1 MELVVKFGA
10 WKIAK
15 TEKNT
20 LALLRQAGYS
30 PLTARVLCSRGYD
43 TPERARQFLSAS
55 DPLPD
60 PLEMKEMDKAA
71 ARLKTALRQGEKI
84 AVFGDYDV
92 DGITATCLLTEFLC
106 SQGGKV
112 IHYIPGRIEE
122 GYGLNEQAIT
132 MLKEQGVS
140 LIVTVDC
147 GITADQEARY
157 CREIGVDL
165 IITDHHECKDVLPDA
180 VAVVDPHRKDHTYGH
195 QNLAGVGVAFKLAA
209 AIIGSQEAI
218 LDRFSDLLCLGTVA
232 DVMPLTGEN
241 RTFVVRGLHAL
252 ATNPRPGIA
261 ALMNE
266 CGCDGKQMTAATIGY
281 TLAPRINA
289 AGRMGQVELATELV
303 LTRDPARAQE
313 LARVLCALN
322 RQRQEVEADIYQE
335 AISMLG
341 DKKDNEAIVL
351 AGETWHQGVVG
362 IVASRLAEEFAC
374 PTYLI
379 CLDGERGKA
388 SSRSYGGFNLFAS
401 LEKLSHLL
409 ESYGGHELAAGF
421 TIGRSVID
429 AFRQEIITMARNFV
443 ASGQQ
448 RAALEIDCTVEPQL
462 LNEENI
468 MALDQLEPCGA
479 GCPKPVFYMDGML
492 VDQLSEVGGGKHLRL
507 RLSRDGHSFGAIFF
521 STTALRSGIA
531 VGDRVEVAF
540 TPQINEFRGN
550 RSVQLNLVDIRPDR
564 ESRELAMGDRKLI
577 LRFEQNNLLS
587 AAEAALLLPE
597 RGEFAIVWRYLVAN
611 VRDRAMQEDLYC
623 LSRKISRSAGQ
634 PLRPG
639 RVWMCLQVFRERGLL
654 SCCSNRDCV
663 QITLSDSTGK
673 VDLEQSPLMLR
684 LKKQKAGE

>member
-1 MELVVKFGA
+1 MEFAVKFGI
-10 WKIAK
+10 WNVAK
-15 TEKNT
+15 TEKNQ
-20 LALLRQAGYS
+20 LSSLRQAGYS

-43 TPERARQFLSAS
+43 TPEKARQFLSAS
-55 DPLPD
+55 EFLPD
-60 PLEMKEMDKAA
+60 PLEMKDMDKAA
-71 ARLKTALRQGEKI
+71 ERLRLALRRGEHI

-92 DGITATCLLTEFLC
+92 DGITATCLLTEFLRG
-106 SQGGKV
+106 QGGKV
-112 IHYIPGRIEE
+112 SHYIPGRIEE

-147 GITADQEARY
+147 GITADREALY
-157 CREIGVDL
+157 CRQIGIDL
-165 IITDHHECKDVLPDA
+165 IITDHHECKEDLPDA
-180 VAVVDPHRKDHTYGH
+180 VAVVDPHRKDRTYPH
-195 QNLAGVGVAFKLAA
+195 QNLAGVGVAFKLAS

-252 ATNPRPGIA
+252 STDPRPGIA

-266 CGCDGKQMTAATIGY
+266 CGCDGKQMTASAIGY

-313 LARVLCALN
+313 LARMLCHLN
-322 RQRQEVEADIYQE
+322 RQRQEVEANIYQE
-335 AISMLG
+335 AVAMLSG
-341 DKKDNEAIVL
+341 TDGHNAIVL
-351 AGETWHQGVVG
+351 AGENWHQGVVG
-362 IVASRLAEEFAC
+362 IVASRLAEEYAC

-401 LEKLSHLL
+401 LEKLSDLL

-421 TIGRSVID
+421 TIGRGAID
-429 AFRQEIITMARNFV
+429 DFRREISRMVNEFV
-443 ASGQQ
+443 VSGQQ
-448 RAALEIDCTVEPQL
+448 RAALEIDCAVEPQL
-462 LNEENI
+462 LSEENI
-468 MALDQLEPCGA
+468 VALDQLEPCGA
-479 GCPKPVFYMDGML
+479 GCPKPVFFMDGMM

-521 STTALRSGIA
+521 STTAIRSGITL
-531 VGDRVEVAF
+531 GDRVEVAF

-564 ESRELAMGDRKLI
+564 ESREWARSDRDLTT
-577 LRFEQNNLLS
+577 RFDQGQDLTAE
-587 AAEAALLLPE
+587 EAARLLPD
-597 RGEFAIVWRYLVAN
+597 RVDFAAVWRYLTAN
-611 VRDRAMQEDLYC
+611 VRDRMLQEDLSC
-623 LSRKISRSAGQ
+623 LSRKISRHAGQ
-634 PLRPG
+634 PMGPG
-639 RVWMCLQVFRERGLL
+639 RLWMCLQVFRERGLL
-654 SCCSNRDCV
+654 SCCATRDCV
-663 QITLSDSTGK
+663 QIVLSDPAGK
-673 VDLEQSPLMLR
+673 VDLEQSPLMR
-684 LKKQKAGE
+684 KLKQQKAGD

>member
-1 MELVVKFGA
+1 MELAVKFGI
-10 WKIAK
+10 WNIAK
-15 TEKNT
+15 TEKNI
-20 LALLRQAGYS
+20 LFALRQAGYS

-43 TPERARQFLSAS
+43 TPEQARQFLSAS
-55 DPLPD
+55 GPMPD
-60 PLEMKEMDKAA
+60 PMELKDMDKAA
-71 ARLKTALRQGEKI
+71 ARLQTALRQGERI

-92 DGITATCLLTEFLC
+92 DGITATCLLTEFLR

-112 IHYIPGRIEE
+112 LHYIPGRIEE
-122 GYGLNEQAIT
+122 GYGLNEQAIA

-147 GITADQEARY
+147 GITADREARY

-165 IITDHHECKDVLPDA
+165 IITDHHECKDELPDA
-180 VAVVDPHRKDHTYGH
+180 VAVVDPHRKDHTYSH

-252 ATNPRPGIA
+252 TTDPRPGIA

-266 CGCDGKQMTAATIGY
+266 CGCDGKQMTASAIGY

-289 AGRMGQVELATELV
+289 AGRMGQVELATELM
-303 LTRDPARAQE
+303 LTRDSARAQE
-313 LARVLCALN
+313 LARMLCALN
-322 RQRQEVEADIYQE
+322 RQRQEVEAEIYRE
-335 AISMLG
+335 AVAMLE
-341 DKKDNEAIVL
+341 DRTDTSAIVL
-351 AGETWHQGVVG
+351 AGESWHQGVVG
-362 IVASRLAEEFAC
+362 IVASRLAEEYAC

-388 SSRSYGGFNLFAS
+388 SSRSYGGFNLFSS

-421 TIGRSVID
+421 TIGRSAIAD
-429 AFRQEIITMARNFV
+429 FRQEIGVMARAFV

-448 RAALEIDCTVEPQL
+448 RAALEIDCAVEPQL

-468 MALDQLEPCGA
+468 TALDQLEPCGA
-479 GCPKPVFYMDGML
+479 GCPKPVFYMDGMM

-521 STTALRSGIA
+521 STTILRSGIT

-564 ESRELAMGDRKLI
+564 ESRERTLSDRDLTD
-577 LRFEQNNLLS
+577 RFERGMELS
-587 AAEAALLLPE
+587 ALEAAVLLPE
-597 RGEFAIVWRYLVAN
+597 RGDFAVVWRYLTAN
-611 VRDRAMQEDLYC
+611 VRDRMLQDDLSC

-634 PLRPG
+634 MLRPG
-639 RVWMCLQVFRERGLL
+639 RLWMCLQVFRERGLL
-654 SCCSNRDCV
+654 SCCGSRDCV
-663 QITLSDSTGK
+663 QITLSDPAGK
-673 VDLEQSPLMLR
+673 VDLEQSPLMQR
-684 LKKQKAGE
+684 LKQQKAGD

>member
-1 MELVVKFGA
+1 
-10 WKIAK
+10 
-15 TEKNT
+15 
-20 LALLRQAGYS
+20 
-30 PLTARVLCSRGYD
+30 
-43 TPERARQFLSAS
+43 
-55 DPLPD
+55 
-60 PLEMKEMDKAA
+60 
-71 ARLKTALRQGEKI
+71 
-84 AVFGDYDV
+84 
-92 DGITATCLLTEFLC
+92 
-106 SQGGKV
+106 
-112 IHYIPGRIEE
+112 
-122 GYGLNEQAIT
+122 
-132 MLKEQGVS
+132 
-140 LIVTVDC
+140 
-147 GITADQEARY
+147 
-157 CREIGVDL
+157 
-165 IITDHHECKDVLPDA
+165 
-180 VAVVDPHRKDHTYGH
+180 
-195 QNLAGVGVAFKLAA
+195 
-209 AIIGSQEAI
+209 
-218 LDRFSDLLCLGTVA
+218 
-232 DVMPLTGEN
+232 
-241 RTFVVRGLHAL
+241 
-252 ATNPRPGIA
+252 
-261 ALMNE
+261 
-266 CGCDGKQMTAATIGY
+266 
-281 TLAPRINA
+281 
-289 AGRMGQVELATELV
+289 
-303 LTRDPARAQE
+303 
-313 LARVLCALN
+313 
-322 RQRQEVEADIYQE
+322 
-335 AISMLG
+335 MLG

-374 PTYLI
+374 PAYLI

-401 LEKLSHLL
+401 LEQLSYLL

-421 TIGRSVID
+421 TIGRGFID
-429 AFRQEIITMARNFV
+429 AFRQEIITMAREFV

-448 RAALEIDCTVEPQL
+448 RAALEIDCAVEPQL

-479 GCPKPVFYMDGML
+479 GCPKPIFYMDGML

-577 LRFEQNNLLS
+577 LRFEQDGMLS
-587 AAEAALLLPE
+587 ASEAALLLPE

-623 LSRKISRSAGQ
+623 LSRKISRSVGQ
-634 PLRPG
+634 LLRPG
-639 RVWMCLQVFRERGLL
+639 RVWMCLQIFRERGLL

-663 QITLSDSTGK
+663 QITLSDSAGK